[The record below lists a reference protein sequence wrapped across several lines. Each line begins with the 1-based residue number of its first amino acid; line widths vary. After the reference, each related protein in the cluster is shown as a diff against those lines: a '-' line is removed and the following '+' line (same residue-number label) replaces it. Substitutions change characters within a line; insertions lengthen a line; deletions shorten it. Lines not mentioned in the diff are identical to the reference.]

1 MKRILMTISFTF
13 LMIFVFSQEGHRP
26 PKTVSES
33 FQKEYP
39 RSSPS
44 HWTHSAKGWNVEFE
58 DKDYDNGEVTAHFDS
73 RGRHLDT
80 QIPYD
85 EGDVPSSVKDNLH
98 KQYPGSDHY
107 EYTRIDRAGDK
118 PVYKARFKH
127 RKKYRTIYVDQQG
140 EHRNY
145 HQ

>member
-1 MKRILMTISFTF
+1 MKKFLMTF
-13 LMIFVFSQEGHRP
+13 LIGVMVIPVFAQTSRHP
-26 PKTVSES
+26 PKAVSES

-39 RSSPS
+39 HSSPS
-44 HWTHSAKGWNVEFE
+44 RWTHSAGGWSVEFE
-58 DKDYDNGEVTAHFDS
+58 DRDFDNGDATAHFDS

-85 EGDVPSSVKDNLH
+85 DGDVPVVVKDNLR

-107 EYTRIDRAGDK
+107 EYTRIDRRENE
-118 PVYKARFKH
+118 PVYKARFMHK
-127 RKKYRTIYVDQQG
+127 KKYRTVYLDQRG

>member
-1 MKRILMTISFTF
+1 MKKYLMTFLFGVVVSFGF
-13 LMIFVFSQEGHRP
+13 PQSGHRP

-39 RSSPS
+39 HSSPS
-44 HWTHSAKGWNVEFE
+44 RWTHSSTGWSVEFE
-58 DKDYDNGEVTAHFDS
+58 DKDFDNGEVTARFDS

-85 EGDVPSSVKDNLH
+85 DGDVPATVKDNLH
-98 KQYPGSDHY
+98 KQYPGSDNY

-127 RKKYRTIYVDQQG
+127 KKKYKTAYVDQQG
-140 EHRNY
+140 ERRSY